1 MILQDNDTTIEQI
14 GTISDEAQFKMKASR
29 KAFQILSDL
38 YSDKPLAIVRELGC
52 NASDSMT
59 ASGQSNRPFHIHL
72 PNTLEPWLTIQD
84 FGTGIS
90 HENIYNIYTTY
101 FESTKT
107 NTNTQIGCL
116 GLGSKS
122 PFCYTDNFTITS
134 IVNGDKRIYN
144 AYFNASN
151 MPTISLM
158 SMEKTTDENGIAIQ
172 IPIKSTDFSLF
183 SHAVYK
189 AFRFFDV
196 RPTISGGTID
206 WEEIKPEFTGSF
218 WKSYSKMNQSYAIM
232 GGVTYP
238 IDTYKIDNDHYDI
251 IRKAG
256 LVINFNI
263 GEIDFTPSRESLSY
277 CESTIKALNNKID
290 LVKKDFVAKVEETI
304 KNSPNL
310 LDAVKAIYML
320 NNQWSFLN
328 SKLINTKVKWKSIDI
343 TDPRKAIKA
352 FAPTLKNYSKK
363 TWGRGKYSESE
374 YPALNAHTIWMV
386 NDTKRGAFKRV
397 IQEIRNSL
405 EKDININ
412 LVEPSCMNALIAAG
426 FPATCFQKAS
436 DLPPVV
442 APARRTG
449 TIRQGKPTGI
459 ITIYKHGNSYQKAW
473 EGNDFD
479 LATGTAPKFYI
490 VKGETWENFDGGT
503 LKDDKGNFK
512 LMVRDKGSY
521 TAVVGYLGLDHSDV
535 VLIANKN
542 VKALEALGSK
552 SFKEKVDN
560 EKVKIDFDKLAYAN
574 LFETN
579 QVKNIAKHR
588 LLSKL
593 SDENPF
599 KKFILEANE
608 VIKESEKYSYLTP
621 WIREKNS
628 KKSLT
633 FPNSMVEL
641 FYHSM
646 KSWQVSDDMLLK
658 AAIEIE
664 TKSN

>member
-14 GTISDEAQFKMKASR
+14 GTITDEAQFKMKASR

-59 ASGQSNRPFHIHL
+59 ASGQSNRSFHIHL

-90 HENIYNIYTTY
+90 HENIYNVYTTY

-172 IPIKSTDFSLF
+172 IPIKSNDFSLF

-238 IDTYKIDNDHYDI
+238 IDTYKIDSEHYDI

-256 LVINFNI
+256 LVIKFNI

-277 CESTIKALNNKID
+277 CESTINALNDKID

-304 KNSPNL
+304 KDSPNL

-328 SKLINTKVKWKSIDI
+328 SKLINTKVKWKTIDI
-343 TDPRKAIKA
+343 TEPRKAIKLYS
-352 FAPTLKNYSKK
+352 PSLKNYSKK

-374 YPALNAHTIWMV
+374 YPNMNTDTIWMV

-397 IQEIRNSL
+397 IQEIRSSMNK
-405 EKDININ
+405 EININ

-426 FPATCFQKAS
+426 FPAICFQKAS
-436 DLPPVV
+436 DLPPVI

-449 TIRQGKPTGI
+449 SIRQGKPTGI
-459 ITIYKHGNSYQKAW
+459 ITIYNHGTGYTKSW
-473 EGNDFD
+473 EGTDFD

-490 VKGETWENFDGGT
+490 VKGEKWDDFDGGT
-503 LKDDKGNFK
+503 LKDGKEVLNIK
-512 LMVRDKGSY
+512 VRDKGSY
-521 TAVVGYLGLDHSDV
+521 TAVVGYFGLKDSDV
-535 VLIANKN
+535 VMIANKN

-552 SFKEKVDN
+552 SFKEKVDK
-560 EKVKIDFDKLAYAN
+560 EKVNIDFEKFTEAN
-574 LFETN
+574 LFDTN
-579 QVKNIAKHR
+579 NIKNLVKHPMF
-588 LLSKL
+588 SKL
-593 SDENPF
+593 SDDNAF
-599 KKFILEANE
+599 KTFVLEANQT
-608 VIKESEKYSYLTP
+608 IKNSEKYFYLSP
-621 WIREKNS
+621 WIKDKTS
-628 KKSLT
+628 TKKLT

-646 KSWQVSDDMLLK
+646 KSWQVSDDVLLK